1 MFRCGV
7 EQLRVDTLPL
17 LCRWFLYL
25 LRSLIPWVSSLLYIQ
40 SLHVTNTLTH
50 VRYSVTIVHQYTM
63 LLYAPHE
70 PTYRDGRKYIGMY
83 LDTKYRYWVRKCI
96 LIQNTFSVFCI
107 CIFCIFK
114 IQIRILKI
122 HENTFYIIVFNH
134 S

>member
-96 LIQNTFSVFCI
+96 VIQSINTGLRNVFE
-107 CIFCIFK
+107 
-114 IQIRILKI
+114 IQIRILYLKI
-122 HENTFYIIVFNH
+122 HENTFYKSACNH